1 MIINLENLLLNQRII
16 DHQVKESINSLVLF
30 YGDPNLKQSFDAA
43 IEHASLKLKQTEID
57 DTPVIDVTKVNNVI
71 KTLCDINNRDAPE
84 GTPILD
90 LLPPNCIGG
99 FNEFETAVKYSL
111 TLCINSCDM
120 LTDADS
126 DVVRKKLSQCID
138 YCRVLNVVDALIT
151 GINSSI
157 SELLAI
163 RVVIR
168 LTKSLDAVEEIP
180 HRAENISKASTNIF
194 NKDFDWLSAAKDM
207 SNTDKK

>member
-1 MIINLENLLLNQRII
+1 MIINLEILLQNQRII
-16 DHQVKESINSLVLF
+16 DHQVKESINSLVVLCR
-30 YGDPNLKQSFDAA
+30 DPNLKQSFDAA
-43 IEHASLKLKQTEID
+43 IEHASLKQTEID

-84 GTPILD
+84 ETPILE
-90 LLPPNCIGG
+90 LLTPNCIGD
-99 FNEFETAVKYSL
+99 FNDFETAVKYSL

-157 SELLAI
+157 SELLAL

-180 HRAENISKASTNIF
+180 HRAENISKVSTNIF
-194 NKDFDWLSAAKDM
+194 NKDFDWISTAKGM
-207 SNTDKK
+207 INTDKK